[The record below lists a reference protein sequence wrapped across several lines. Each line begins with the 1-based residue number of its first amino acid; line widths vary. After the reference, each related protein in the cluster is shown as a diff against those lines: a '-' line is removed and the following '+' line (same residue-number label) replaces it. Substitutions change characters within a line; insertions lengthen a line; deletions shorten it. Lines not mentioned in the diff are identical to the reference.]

1 MGCSASK
8 ETAAV
13 VAKPPKEEINQR
25 SDAEREVR
33 GTGETTETG
42 EKPESGL
49 PQDASQPAVDESSSK
64 RKLIDQAR
72 TVASKVKDHVT
83 TGGATA
89 ARHLKIVFAA
99 PLENPSAFEAP
110 VFPKS
115 SSQRKFIAKALNNN
129 VFFNGLAQAELQVLL
144 GAFEQHDVEPEAF
157 IIRQDDVGDYFYVL
171 MDGECS
177 FWVNEAKVGSAKA
190 GDCFGELALL
200 YTSPRAAS
208 VQADTKC
215 TLFRVD
221 QTTFRYILQTQTLQA
236 EQEKRDL
243 LVGVPFFEELDSVDL
258 NKVVATMR
266 PHPFQEDEY
275 LVKRGEEGDVF
286 YIIQEGKV
294 KICDICVGNTNYPDQ
309 TLGPGDFFGERALVT
324 KEPRIANCIALTK
337 GVAFV
342 IDKTTFETVLGSLSQ
357 LALKSQDKRVLV
369 SAVVKPFFFNSF
381 VLRLMLH
388 CCPQRFSTVA
398 RLV

>member
-8 ETAAV
+8 EEPVHIDMRPEIVYKDPPTEGAKHETATTDSQDR
-13 VAKPPKEEINQR
+13 EMSDEI
-25 SDAEREVR
+25 
-33 GTGETTETG
+33 
-42 EKPESGL
+42 
-49 PQDASQPAVDESSSK
+49 PAVADAPEESLSK
-64 RKLIDQAR
+64 RNLIDQAR
-72 TVASKVKDHVT
+72 TMASKMKDQVT

-99 PLENPSAFEAP
+99 PLENPTSFKAP

-115 SSQRKFIAKALNNN
+115 STQRKFISKALHHN
-129 VFFNGLAQAELQVLL
+129 VFFSGLAPPELQVLL
-144 GAFEQHDVEPEAF
+144 DAFEQINVEAESF

-171 MDGECS
+171 MEGECT
-177 FWVNEAKVGSAKA
+177 FLVNESKVGSAKA

-208 VQADTKC
+208 VQAETNC
-215 TLFRVD
+215 VLFRVD

-243 LVGVPFFEELDSVDL
+243 LGGVPFFEELDDADL

-266 PHPFQEDEY
+266 PHPFQEGDY

-294 KICDICVGNTNYPDQ
+294 KICDICVGTTNYPDQ

-337 GVAFV
+337 GVAFI
-342 IDKTTFETVLGSLSQ
+342 IDKTTFETVLGSLAR

-369 SAVVKPFFFNSF
+369 SSI
-381 VLRLMLH
+381 RM
-388 CCPQRFSTVA
+388 
-398 RLV
+398 